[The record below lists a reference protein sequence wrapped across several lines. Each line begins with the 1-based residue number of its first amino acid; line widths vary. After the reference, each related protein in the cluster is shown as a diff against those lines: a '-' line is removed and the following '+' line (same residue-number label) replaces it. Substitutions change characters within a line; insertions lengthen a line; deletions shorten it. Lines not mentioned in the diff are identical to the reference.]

1 MLGAAAL
8 VAAGGCQ
15 SGGGSSS
22 MLLNR
27 ESPDFSLKTL
37 SGENVSLGSHRGS
50 VVLISFWAV
59 G

>member
-8 VAAGGCQ
+8 IAAGGCQ
-15 SGGGSSS
+15 GGAES

-37 SGENVSLGSHRGS
+37 NGDSVSLAAHRGS